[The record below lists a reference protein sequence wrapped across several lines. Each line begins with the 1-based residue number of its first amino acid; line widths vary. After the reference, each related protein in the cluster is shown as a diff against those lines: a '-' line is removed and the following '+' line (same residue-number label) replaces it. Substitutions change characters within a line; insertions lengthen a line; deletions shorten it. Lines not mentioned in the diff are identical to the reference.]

1 MQGRHSSN
9 VGPRGLQPAS
19 NTVPPSLFLASHES
33 DISIPPSRSKN
44 TQNANSFSLH
54 QEPAGIDGDI
64 WWGSWPTYLVYSP
77 KILVRWLASLLSSS

>member
-9 VGPRGLQPAS
+9 VGPCGLQSAS
-19 NTVPPSLFLASHES
+19 NTVPPSLFLASHEP
-33 DISIPPSRSKN
+33 DISTPPPLDPKN

-64 WWGSWPTYLVYSP
+64 WWGSWPTHLVYSP
-77 KILVRWLASLLSSS
+77 QVLVRWLASSS

>member
-33 DISIPPSRSKN
+33 DISIPPLDPPKQAKCQLFFTAPR
-44 TQNANSFSLH
+44 
-54 QEPAGIDGDI
+54 AGGD
-64 WWGSWPTYLVYSP
+64 WWRYLVGVMAYLPS
-77 KILVRWLASLLSSS
+77 V